1 MRTLKRILKR
11 MFIAIFSIII
21 VLVVLGALFIN
32 LSPEF
37 GGTISDSQKEQFSKS
52 EHYKDGVFENLGGV
66 TMSMGF
72 SDYVKGLKG
81 FFGPQI
87 NTRPKGAV
95 PINAL
100 DALELANYKGP
111 ARMVWFG
118 HSTFLY
124 QSYGR
129 NILIDP
135 MLGPVPAPHPLLG
148 GKRFSEE
155 LPIAIEQLPQIDFV
169 VLSHDHYDHL
179 DYGSILKLKDKVQ
192 MFFTPLG
199 VGAHLVEW
207 GVAEDRIK
215 EMDWWDV
222 TSFEGFSIKCV
233 PAQHFSGRGLSD
245 RGKTLWSGWVIKND
259 GANVF
264 FSGDSGYGGHFTEI
278 GEKYGPFDFAML
290 ECGQYNKLW
299 HEIHMMPE
307 ETAQAGV
314 DVKAKVIMPI
324 HWGAFKLAMHPWTD
338 PVIRVSDKAK
348 ELNLPIVTPKIG
360 EFIYL
365 AEPTSNGGV
374 WWKNVD

>member
-1 MRTLKRILKR
+1 
-11 MFIAIFSIII
+11 MFISILSIII
-21 VLVVLGALFIN
+21 VLIILGALFIN

-52 EHYKDGVFENLGGV
+52 EHYENGVFENLGGV

-72 SDYVKGLKG
+72 NDYLKGLRG
-81 FFGPQI
+81 FFGPQP
-87 NTRPKGAV
+87 NARPKGAV
-95 PINAL
+95 PVVSV
-100 DALELANYKGP
+100 DSMELAKYKGP

-118 HSTFLY
+118 HSTFLF
-124 QSYGR
+124 QADSR

-135 MLGPVPAPHPLLG
+135 MLGPVPAPHPFLG

-155 LPIAIEQLPQIDFV
+155 LPISIQELPSIDFV
-169 VLSHDHYDHL
+169 LLSHDHYDHL

-215 EMDWWDV
+215 EMDWWDE
-222 TSFEGFSIKCV
+222 TSFGGFSIKCV
-233 PAQHFSGRGLSD
+233 PAQHFSGRGLTD
-245 RGKTLWSGWVIKND
+245 RGKTLWSGWVIQKD

-264 FSGDSGYGGHFTEI
+264 FSGDSGYGSHFSKI
-278 GEKYGPFDFAML
+278 GDKYGPFDFAML

-338 PVIRVSDKAK
+338 PVVRVSDKAK

-365 AEPTSNGGV
+365 AEPTSDDEA
-374 WWKNVD
+374 WWTRVD